1 MFSKFLFSICSKRN
15 CLRSW
20 KQIKLTIVVFQ
31 IHTYTFWIYGVAFIL
46 IFQDRTTELELVN
59 MFWNKYI
66 GRTTRFLALPTP
78 ILDRPISILYT
89 VYKTVYYSKQ
99 ILFSQFQT
107 YYVKMNLSMK
117 YEFNLANCLQFN
129 KFRNFDD
136 RANYVLS
143 FCRWIFDEK
152 LQNLASKLL
161 ERTTRPFD
169 KLF

>member
-1 MFSKFLFSICSKRN
+1 MWYSKYEYQIFYIYILNIWCCFL
-15 CLRSW
+15 L
-20 KQIKLTIVVFQ
+20 L
-31 IHTYTFWIYGVAFIL
+31 
-46 IFQDRTTELELVN
+46 FQDRTTELELVN
-59 MFWNKYI
+59 MFCNKYI
-66 GRTTRFLALPTP
+66 GGTTRFHALPTP
-78 ILDRPISILYT
+78 ILNRPICIIYDDVLYMII
-89 VYKTVYYSKQ
+89 YDTVYYSKQ

-152 LQNLASKLL
+152 LQNLARKLL

-169 KLF
+169 NLF